1 MGSNSMD
8 VDELFEFYK
17 KEFIPAYSDLVGYIG
32 DKPQQVLI
40 ELENVLSHLSQL
52 FNPDVTPEK
61 KSVNLQKAND
71 HLFRVTL
78 DCYKL
83 LWINIHDQ
91 LKRIEGDDSVRKL
104 GLNIS
109 EAEFTMKLQK
119 IKKLAQEARSIE
131 MESVGLSPMASID
144 KYKEV
149 VKSGYELI
157 DKKDNL
163 KISEIK
169 SLKRFIS
176 TKEFL
181 IGILIGVFGGLI
193 SGYVLSFI

>member
-1 MGSNSMD
+1 MD
-8 VDELFEFYK
+8 IEQLFEFYK

-52 FNPDVTPEK
+52 FNLEATPKE

-83 LWINIHDQ
+83 LWISLLDQ
-91 LKRIEGDDSVRKL
+91 LKMIEGDDSVRKL

-119 IKKLAQEARSIE
+119 IKKLAQEARNIE
-131 MESVGLSPMASID
+131 MKAVGISPMSSLD

-149 VKSGYELI
+149 VKNSYELI
-157 DKKDNL
+157 DKRDNI

-181 IGILIGVFGGLI
+181 IGIVIGVFGGLI
-193 SGYVLSFI
+193 SGYLLLFI

>member
-1 MGSNSMD
+1 MD
-8 VDELFEFYK
+8 IDELFEFYK
-17 KEFIPAYSDLVGYIG
+17 EEFVPAYSDLVGYIG

-40 ELENVLSHLSQL
+40 ELENVLSHLSQV
-52 FNPDVTPEK
+52 FNPEVTPQK
-61 KSVNLQKAND
+61 KSENLQKAND

-83 LWINIHDQ
+83 LWINMHDQ
-91 LKRIEGDDSVRKL
+91 LKRIEDDDSVRKL

-149 VKSGYELI
+149 VKNSYELI
-157 DKKDNL
+157 DKRDNI

-181 IGILIGVFGGLI
+181 VGIVIGVFGGLI